1 MFKVNLPKSILENNE
16 SDKVENNNYK
26 KFVGYDSNNT
36 AHRQVLLVLWMKK
49 QHLEWIMVMTD

>member
-26 KFVGYDSNNT
+26 KFVGIRFQQYRTPPSF
-36 AHRQVLLVLWMKK
+36 
-49 QHLEWIMVMTD
+49 IGFYG